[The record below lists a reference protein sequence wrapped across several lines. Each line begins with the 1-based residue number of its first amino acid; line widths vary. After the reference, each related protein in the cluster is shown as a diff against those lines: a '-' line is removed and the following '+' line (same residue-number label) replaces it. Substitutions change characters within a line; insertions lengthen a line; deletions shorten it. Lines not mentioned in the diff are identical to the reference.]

1 MPSIVPNSAQ
11 NTTALVLR
19 DEMVNR
25 LSKLKTMA
33 DWASMIEELSASKG
47 DPLPRVV
54 CALAEVV
61 LETKRRTAIV
71 LSPFTGSSLPLMSLR
86 N

>member
-1 MPSIVPNSAQ
+1 MPSIVPISAQ
-11 NTTALVLR
+11 NSTALVLR
-19 DEMVNR
+19 DEMINR

-47 DPLPRVV
+47 NTLPGVV

-61 LETKRRTAIV
+61 LETKRRTVIAP
-71 LSPFTGSSLPLMSLR
+71 SPFTGSSLQLMSLR
-86 N
+86 I

>member
-1 MPSIVPNSAQ
+1 MPSIVPISAQ
-11 NTTALVLR
+11 NSTALILR
-19 DEMVNR
+19 DEMINR

-47 DPLPRVV
+47 NPLPGVV

-61 LETKRRTAIV
+61 LETKRRTVIAP
-71 LSPFTGSSLPLMSLR
+71 SPFTGSSLQLMSPR
-86 N
+86 I